1 VVGAAWRG
9 GGGGCAST
17 PSLPARPPPG
27 APASAPARAA
37 RYAALAAATRAA
49 GAAALLTG
57 HTADDQAETVLLR
70 LGRASG
76 VDGLAGMAPATRWGG
91 RAPLPGCG
99 GGAGAGGARPAHP
112 RAAPPRRPPPRPPPV
127 LPVVGRP
134 GPGGGGGGGGGAGGA
149 ALAPAPGWGGRA
161 RLPGWGGGGGAAR
174 AAAAPLLVIRPLLTT
189 PKAALLRLLG
199 RAGVAWVADPTN
211 AVAGAGGRNAVRA
224 ALGGAPAAAARACG
238 GGGRGQEGRARPTRA
253 PPPPAAARDARRLAS
268 LCSAARAV
276 GEAGAVAVLLE
287 AAAGDGTLAVAPLAT
302 APAPLARRAVAAL
315 LAAAAGSP
323 YPPSTAVVQRVVG
336 ALASGRMKGAVSGG
350 RCVVRAVPGS
360 KGGRL
365 VVEKE
370 RVQKKRL

>member
-91 RAPLPGCG
+91 RAPLPGC
-99 GGAGAGGARPAHP
+99 
-112 RAAPPRRPPPRPPPV
+112 
-127 LPVVGRP
+127 
-134 GPGGGGGGGGGAGGA
+134 
-149 ALAPAPGWGGRA
+149 
-161 RLPGWGGGGGAAR
+161 GGGGGAAR

>member
-1 VVGAAWRG
+1 MVGAAWRG

-91 RAPLPGCG
+91 RAPLPGC
-99 GGAGAGGARPAHP
+99 
-112 RAAPPRRPPPRPPPV
+112 
-127 LPVVGRP
+127 
-134 GPGGGGGGGGGAGGA
+134 
-149 ALAPAPGWGGRA
+149 
-161 RLPGWGGGGGAAR
+161 GGGGGAAR

>member
-1 VVGAAWRG
+1 MVGAAWRG

-99 GGAGAGGARPAHP
+99 GG
-112 RAAPPRRPPPRPPPV
+112 
-127 LPVVGRP
+127 
-134 GPGGGGGGGGGAGGA
+134 
-149 ALAPAPGWGGRA
+149 
-161 RLPGWGGGGGAAR
+161 GGAAR

-238 GGGRGQEGRARPTRA
+238 GGGGGGGQEGRARPTRA